1 MWVSSGRVPLLY
13 EQCFFAETAPSSEE
27 ALLRQ
32 QWHAANVAGQGA
44 AMYVDDPPLP
54 GADAK
59 IRRCGFIGNSA
70 VRDDILESD
79 ATRERVAR
87 FA

>member
-1 MWVSSGRVPLLY
+1 
-13 EQCFFAETAPSSEE
+13 
-27 ALLRQ
+27 
-32 QWHAANVAGQGA
+32 
-44 AMYVDDPPLP
+44 MYVDDPPLP